1 MRATIDIP
9 DELYKRVKVKAAQ
22 SSQTVRQLVLKGID
36 RVVEDEA
43 AEALPRRSGRM
54 LESNAKSNAAK
65 ALDPAPIAPET
76 LTSGYVPVCVE
87 KLDARSGTR
96 FEIPT
101 IPSDRPGTLDLT
113 NEQIY
118 DLIGFP

>member
-1 MRATIDIP
+1 
-9 DELYKRVKVKAAQ
+9 
-22 SSQTVRQLVLKGID
+22 VLKSI
-36 RVVEDEA
+36 
-43 AEALPRRSGRM
+43 AES
-54 LESNAKSNAAK
+54 STTK
-65 ALDPAPIAPET
+65 ANDPAPTAPET
-76 LTSGYVPVCVE
+76 LTSGSIPVCVE

>member
-9 DELYKRVKVKAAQ
+9 DAIYRRIKIRAAQ
-22 SSQTVRQLVLKGID
+22 SSQTIRQLVLKGID
-36 RVVEDEA
+36 LVVEDEPADAPQRLSASAPKTNAGHTA
-43 AEALPRRSGRM
+43 ARSNDPTPTASE
-54 LESNAKSNAAK
+54 LSKPESI
-65 ALDPAPIAPET
+65 PA
-76 LTSGYVPVCVE
+76 SVE

-113 NEQIY
+113 NDQIY